1 MSVELWVA
9 IIAGALALAAPLVL
23 AGIGEG
29 FVERAGRINLGIEG
43 MMIMGALTGVWAGS
57 LAGPLAGLVAG
68 LLVGLVLAV
77 VMNLLVYRL
86 HANEI
91 VIGLGITMLGLGLS
105 TYLYQLWVPS
115 GQTNVAVAT
124 VPRVDLGPLSELPV
138 VGPILF
144 GQSPL
149 VYLAVVL
156 LVVAWAV
163 MRFTRFGLAVRAVG
177 TDPASAALRGVRVER
192 TGASALLIGGAL
204 AGLGG
209 AVITVGTIGS
219 FTPDITAGRGYIV
232 LAVVIM
238 GRSRPIGIALGALLF
253 AFLQSFALLSQST
266 SLQLPSE
273 LYQSLPY
280 LVTLV
285 VLVITSRS
293 QMRRL
298 FKTVRPA

>member
-138 VGPILF
+138 VGPVLF

-163 MRFTRFGLAVRAVG
+163 MRFTRFGLAVQAVG

>member
-163 MRFTRFGLAVRAVG
+163 MRFTRFGLAVQAVG

>member
-57 LAGPLAGLVAG
+57 LAGPLAGLLAG

-138 VGPILF
+138 VGPVLF

-163 MRFTRFGLAVRAVG
+163 MRFTRFGLAVQAVG